1 MAGKKAVFGF
11 PVGVKRHVK
20 KVEKVEKVV
29 LPPTSE
35 LVKAREVR
43 LRREARERAVKK
55 AKANDVSFKAEMVR
69 LKARLDSIS
78 GSRPCKDEVLESKRI
93 GVWQRQRRAVLLE
106 MVECRNKYNKP

>member
-1 MAGKKAVFGF
+1 MSSILN
-11 PVGVKRHVK
+11 
-20 KVEKVEKVV
+20 V
-29 LPPTSE
+29 LPLTSE
-35 LVKAREVR
+35 LVKAREA
-43 LRREARERAVKK
+43 RRRCEAREKAVKK

-78 GSRPCKDEVLESKRI
+78 GGRPLKDEVLESKRI